1 MFLWE
6 HVFKLVLMNNKP
18 RREKI
23 MLTRKPAV
31 QMKLRTVHNYHVLCT
46 VWKNNCKNLLSCYKI
61 SSYKDYNIPGA
72 APHLCTAVC
81 YVFLVFYVFTSVA
94 PTLFKIV
101 GTALLQSWSHDMRD
115 CCVTSRLV
123 FKVAV
128 SHSSSCQFYERGKT
142 VFLSQQLTKSSSCR
156 AAL

>member
-1 MFLWE
+1 MFSSWFWWIISQGEKKSCWPGSQLYKWNWE
-6 HVFKLVLMNNKP
+6 LY
-18 RREKI
+18 I
-23 MLTRKPAV
+23 S
-31 QMKLRTVHNYHVLCT
+31 CT
-46 VWKNNCKNLLSCYKI
+46 LHSLEIPYYCKNLLSCYKI
-61 SSYKDYNIPGA
+61 SSYKDYDIPGA
-72 APHLCTAVC
+72 ALHLCTAVC

>member
-18 RREKI
+18 RREKNHVDQEASCSNE
-23 MLTRKPAV
+23 TENC
-31 QMKLRTVHNYHVLCT
+31 TYHVLCT